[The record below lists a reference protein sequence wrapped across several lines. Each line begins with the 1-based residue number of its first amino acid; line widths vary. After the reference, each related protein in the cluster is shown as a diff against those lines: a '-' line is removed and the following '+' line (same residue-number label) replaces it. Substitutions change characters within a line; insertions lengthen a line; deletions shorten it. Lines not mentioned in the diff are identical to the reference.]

1 MNQILKIDPET
12 TISVR
17 SVVLRPNRPIETCY
31 FDGDNLPTTTHF
43 GYYTESELVGIVSVF
58 QKNNSTWD
66 SKSQLQIRGMA
77 VLPSFQQKG
86 IGESLLKQA
95 ISFAL
100 ENEIQLIWFNARKNA
115 VPFYEKNGFHKIG
128 AAFEIESVG
137 THYLMYRQL

>member
-31 FDGDNLPTTTHF
+31 FEGDNLPATTHF

-115 VPFYEKNGFHKIG
+115 VPFYEKNGFHTIG